1 MHILISNDD
10 GIFAPGIKAL
20 VKAAISA
27 GHKVSVFAPDTQR
40 SAASHSIS
48 LSRPLK
54 VLPVEYEGGVPAWS
68 VDGSP
73 ADCVRVGVYLL
84 EQQGEPADCVLSG
97 VNKGANRGAAIL
109 YSGTV
114 SAAMEG
120 SLCGVPGVAVS
131 LCSYISEEFE
141 AAAKLGVQAAEWAM
155 AHPLPRGEI
164 YNLNVPHREEILGVR
179 AASVSHEFI
188 GNPAYTKLEDGSYIV
203 ANTPDVL
210 PAKEDGDMELTR
222 AGYATMSVLTW
233 NLQAATPVPELDS
246 LAKRMEE

>member
-20 VKAAISA
+20 AKAAVDA
-27 GHKVSVFAPDTQR
+27 GHKVTIFAPDTQR

-54 VLPVEYEGGVPAWS
+54 VLAVDYDWDIPAYS

-73 ADCVRVGVYLL
+73 ADCVRVGVYLCR
-84 EQQGEPADCVLSG
+84 EKGEPADLVLSG

-131 LCSYISEEFE
+131 LCHYTSEEFALS
-141 AAAKLGVQAAEWAM
+141 AALGVKTAEWAVH
-155 AHPLPRGEI
+155 HPLPRGEI
-164 YNLNVPHREEILGVR
+164 YNLNVPCREEILGIR

-188 GNPAYTKLEDGSYIV
+188 GDPLYTLLEDGSYIV

-222 AGYATMSVLTW
+222 AGYATLSVLTW
-233 NLQAATPVPELDS
+233 NLQAATPVPDISGLEG
-246 LAKRMEE
+246 

>member
-20 VKAAISA
+20 VKAARAA
-27 GHKVSVFAPDTQR
+27 GHEVSVFAPDTQR

-48 LSRPLK
+48 LNRPLK
-54 VLPVEYEGGVPAWS
+54 VLPVEYEGNVPAWS

-73 ADCVRVGVYLL
+73 ADCVRVGVFLL
-84 EQQGEPADCVLSG
+84 KEQGRPADCVLSG

-120 SLCGVPGVAVS
+120 SLCGVPAVAVS
-131 LCSYISEEFE
+131 LCHYTSEEFE
-141 AAAKLGVQAAEWAM
+141 TSASLGVQTAEWAM
-155 AHPLPRGEI
+155 SHPLPRGEI
-164 YNLNVPHREEILGVR
+164 YNLNVPCRDEILDIR

-188 GNPAYTKLEDGSYIV
+188 GDPAYTQLEDGTYFV
-203 ANTPDVL
+203 KNTPDVL

-222 AGYATMSVLTW
+222 AGYATLSVLTW
-233 NLQAATPVPELDS
+233 NLQASTPVPPLDDLRIS
-246 LAKRMEE
+246 EE